1 MIDAGVITVDLLLAP
16 ESRPGDLRVRR
27 ASLLNERTLNLMDRL
42 ARSSGS
48 CREVVPLVFS
58 LCPCAHLVTL
68 DAAERAAA
76 GLAEDERRTVDGGLA
91 ERALMLEALLENIR
105 VLALDASKLVCV
117 PVPADSLAAYA
128 KARAG
133 FSGVI
138 RTLQGFNL
146 VTGQVDED
154 ALLEA
159 HRLIDRLT
167 ADCEGLLASLVFGIS
182 PEAFLEMTEPV
193 QYAAWYG
200 TNASTVASA
209 LAYRYHAL
217 PAAFG
222 ALDCPPVPQPHE
234 LDFPDFADEMYHRLR
249 NEADFEAEPIYR
261 RRPSFTGALV
271 REAGHPLVEALCATA
286 GQSAGTLL
294 AARLLDTAAFWAQ
307 LAHRELENLP
317 ALPEVYTMRLPDACG
332 AIACAT
338 TARGLLT
345 HASGFRQSRS
355 GLEHFH
361 AVVSPTEW
369 QFAPEGPGQ
378 QALESAVRHLKR
390 SGAGVDEETLRNII
404 RLALFG
410 LDACVPLD
418 IRLRAAGRSDT
429 CMK

>member
-42 ARSSGS
+42 ARSLGS

-76 GLAEDERRTVDGGLA
+76 GLAEDERRTVDGCLA

-117 PVPADSLAAYA
+117 PVQADSLAAYA

-249 NEADFEAEPIYR
+249 NEADFEAEPVYR

-294 AARLLDTAAFWAQ
+294 AARLLDTAVCV
-307 LAHRELENLP
+307 L
-317 ALPEVYTMRLPDACG
+317 G
-332 AIACAT
+332 AARTRGARGAACA
-338 TARGLLT
+338 ARGL
-345 HASGFRQSRS
+345 HDAASRHLRGDCLRDDRPRSSHTRLGLQAVEVRTRALPCRGFPHR
-355 GLEHFH
+355 
-361 AVVSPTEW
+361 V
-369 QFAPEGPGQ
+369 
-378 QALESAVRHLKR
+378 AVRSR
-390 SGAGVDEETLRNII
+390 GSRPAGA
-404 RLALFG
+404 
-410 LDACVPLD
+410 
-418 IRLRAAGRSDT
+418 
-429 CMK
+429 

>member
-42 ARSSGS
+42 ARSLGS

-76 GLAEDERRTVDGGLA
+76 GLAEDERRTVDGCLA

-117 PVPADSLAAYA
+117 PVQADSLAAYA

-193 QYAAWYG
+193 
-200 TNASTVASA
+200 
-209 LAYRYHAL
+209 
-217 PAAFG
+217 P
-222 ALDCPPVPQPHE
+222 CPQPSVRWTAR
-234 LDFPDFADEMYHRLR
+234 LYRNPMSSTFRILPTRCTTGSGMKPTSRPSPFTAAGPRLR
-249 NEADFEAEPIYR
+249 
-261 RRPSFTGALV
+261 
-271 REAGHPLVEALCATA
+271 
-286 GQSAGTLL
+286 
-294 AARLLDTAAFWAQ
+294 
-307 LAHRELENLP
+307 
-317 ALPEVYTMRLPDACG
+317 
-332 AIACAT
+332 
-338 TARGLLT
+338 
-345 HASGFRQSRS
+345 
-355 GLEHFH
+355 EH
-361 AVVSPTEW
+361 S
-369 QFAPEGPGQ
+369 
-378 QALESAVRHLKR
+378 
-390 SGAGVDEETLRNII
+390 
-404 RLALFG
+404 
-410 LDACVPLD
+410 
-418 IRLRAAGRSDT
+418 
-429 CMK
+429 

>member
-42 ARSSGS
+42 ARSLGS

-76 GLAEDERRTVDGGLA
+76 GLAEDERRTVDGCLA

-117 PVPADSLAAYA
+117 PVQADSLAAYA

-167 ADCEGLLASLVFGIS
+167 ADCEGLLRHHWS
-182 PEAFLEMTEPV
+182 
-193 QYAAWYG
+193 
-200 TNASTVASA
+200 SA
-209 LAYRYHAL
+209 LL
-217 PAAFG
+217 
-222 ALDCPPVPQPHE
+222 
-234 LDFPDFADEMYHRLR
+234 FPK
-249 NEADFEAEPIYR
+249 P
-261 RRPSFTGALV
+261 
-271 REAGHPLVEALCATA
+271 
-286 GQSAGTLL
+286 
-294 AARLLDTAAFWAQ
+294 FW
-307 LAHRELENLP
+307 R
-317 ALPEVYTMRLPDACG
+317 
-332 AIACAT
+332 
-338 TARGLLT
+338 
-345 HASGFRQSRS
+345 
-355 GLEHFH
+355 
-361 AVVSPTEW
+361 
-369 QFAPEGPGQ
+369 
-378 QALESAVRHLKR
+378 
-390 SGAGVDEETLRNII
+390 
-404 RLALFG
+404 
-410 LDACVPLD
+410 
-418 IRLRAAGRSDT
+418 
-429 CMK
+429 